1 MQQFEYK
8 VVPAPERADKVK
20 GAKTPEERFA
30 QTVAEILNSLGKDGW
45 EYQRTDTL
53 PSSERSGLTR
63 RATVYRSLLIFRRVK
78 AADAGE
84 AERKIETRATAGKT
98 PTIRAS
104 KAEPEA
110 APPVPAPSVGVK
122 TGTKADAE

>member
-1 MQQFEYK
+1 MQNFEYK

-20 GAKTPEERFA
+20 GAKTPEDRFA
-30 QTVAEILNSLGKDGW
+30 QTIAEVLNSLGKDGW

-63 RATVYRSLLIFRRVK
+63 RAIVYRSLLIFRRARK
-78 AADAGE
+78 ADAGE
-84 AERKIETRATAGKT
+84 PERKIETKATAGKT

-104 KAEPEA
+104 KIEPEA
-110 APPVPAPSVGVK
+110 APSVRAPS
-122 TGTKADAE
+122 TDIKADAE